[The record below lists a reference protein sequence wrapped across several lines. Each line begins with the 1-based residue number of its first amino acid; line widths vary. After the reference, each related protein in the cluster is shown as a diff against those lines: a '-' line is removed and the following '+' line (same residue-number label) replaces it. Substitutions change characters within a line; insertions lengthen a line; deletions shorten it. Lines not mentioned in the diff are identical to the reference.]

1 MQHLFEKTKLVMLCL
16 NMIPQWW
23 HPMPWPHPNLSK
35 VTQILKV
42 QMSSVRYFFTSLTL
56 KDQRL
61 FFCMRISHQSKWS
74 IVMLVQRRSQNLGA
88 ETFCLLI
95 TYLPYGNYFGP
106 IFSILEVCSL
116 GKDVIWVLNE
126 WDKKAASKDDFINN
140 SDVSFVGEALQQ

>member
-1 MQHLFEKTKLVMLCL
+1 MLCL

-106 IFSILEVCSL
+106 IFSILEVFSL